1 MKFAALIHHALSRGD
16 VRAVFPDHRRYLRSL
31 LEGGQLLAAG
41 PLANDAGALWF
52 LEAETP
58 EAAEVMIRADPSH
71 AARVFLKREI
81 HPLARWS
88 AKAAKG
94 A

>member
-1 MKFAALIHHALSRGD
+1 MKFAALIHHDPKRGD
-16 VRAVFPDHRRYLRSL
+16 VRAVFPEHRRYLRSL

-41 PLANDAGALWF
+41 PLTDDAGALWIF
-52 LEAETP
+52 EAETP
-58 EAAEVMIRADPSH
+58 EAAAAMIRADPSH
-71 AARVFLKREI
+71 AAGVFLKWKI
-81 HPLARWS
+81 HPLAYWS

>member
-1 MKFAALIHHALSRGD
+1 MKFAALIHHDPNRSD
-16 VRAVFPDHRRYLRSL
+16 VQAVFPKHRRYLRSL

-41 PLANDAGALWF
+41 PLANDAGALWIF
-52 LEAETP
+52 EAETL
-58 EAAEVMIRADPSH
+58 EAADAMIRADPSH
-71 AARVFLKREI
+71 AAAVFLKWEI
-81 HPLARWS
+81 HPLAYWS